1 MLFQRQERLAGKK
14 EENKHMTKHA
24 KLGLG
29 ATAGLVAAV
38 ATLMVLVGSALA
50 AGTASLDQPTAA
62 ADGTATVTLKM
73 AAPAGSGVGNWA
85 FDVGFD
91 PTKFTGDPTCAAT
104 NGDCTV
110 KPAGAAGIVR
120 FGGFAGGAGLTGD
133 VTVGT
138 ITFDTNL
145 TTGCA
150 DLTLAIA
157 AAAGSAFQ
165 DQNGTDFASPTFT
178 AGKVCAPAAATTAA
192 ATAAA
197 TTAAA
202 LPQTGGPSSDG
213 SFQLGWLAAAAGAL
227 IVVAAGA
234 WTLARAREDS

>member
-1 MLFQRQERLAGKK
+1 
-14 EENKHMTKHA
+14 MTKHT

-29 ATAGLVAAV
+29 ATVGLIAAL
-38 ATLMVLVGSALA
+38 ATLVVFVGAALA
-50 AGTASLDQPTAA
+50 AGSASLDSPTAA
-62 ADGTATVTLKM
+62 ADGTAVVTLKM

-91 PTKFTGDPTCAAT
+91 PAKYTADPTCAAT

-120 FGGFAGGAGLTGD
+120 FAGFAGGGGLTGD

-138 ITFDTNL
+138 VTFKTNL
-145 TTGCA
+145 TTGCS
-150 DLTLAIA
+150 DLTLKIA

-165 DQNGTDFASPTFT
+165 DQAGTDFASPTFT
-178 AGKVCAPAAATTAA
+178 AGKVCAA
-192 ATAAA
+192 ATAAPTATTAA

-202 LPQTGGPSSDG
+202 LPKTGGPTGDSSL
-213 SFQLGWLAAAAGAL
+213 QLGWLAAAAGVL

-234 WTLARAREDS
+234 WTFARAREDS